1 MSVDISSQI
10 SKIKSAY
17 YGRDVRQAFV
27 DALNAVEAAVNGIDL
42 SQVITAHAIS
52 HNSIFRGADLSAKYS
67 LSKLC
72 EMVGNGDFSD
82 IFIGDYFPISGTFTA
97 PTPSDGTQSVSYS
110 TNLRVAGIN
119 TFSATGSTIFDKPHI
134 AMIPDDTLFSTCMN
148 STASTAGGYKSS
160 FFHDKIVPAME
171 SHFSE
176 KFGSHL
182 LSRSV
187 TISNAMSE
195 STASMA
201 GNGAVGCSS
210 ASEFSDEKIL
220 LPSEVEVFGCTI
232 CSSSNVDVG
241 TANRQLPLFRIAP
254 EYITKQR
261 QHYWLSAVAS
271 KTQYVFV
278 DADGASSC
286 ISADYTSGVGIRPI
300 LTIG

>member
-1 MSVDISSQI
+1 MDYTKNLNLKKLQKSDHFDLTDFNENFD
-10 SKIKSAY
+10 KIDRLANLT
-17 YGRDVRQAFV
+17 RPDQQA
-27 DALNAVEAAVNGIDL
+27 ALRNND
-42 SQVITAHAIS
+42 
-52 HNSIFRGADLSAKYS
+52 FRGDDLFIRGLTMEDIYSRIADGSF
-67 LSKLC
+67 
-72 EMVGNGDFSD
+72 ED
-82 IFIGDYFPISGTFTA
+82 IYVGDYIPISGTFTA
-97 PTPSDGTQSVSYS
+97 PTPSGGTQSVSYS
-110 TNLRVAGIN
+110 TKLRVAGIS
-119 TFSATGSTIFDKPHI
+119 TYLATGATLFDMTHI
-134 AMIPDDTLFSTCMN
+134 VMIPDDTLFSTSMS

-160 FFHDKIVPAME
+160 FFYSKVVPALE
-171 SHFSE
+171 THFSE

-195 STASMA
+195 STTSMA

-220 LPSEVEVFGCTI
+220 LPSEVEIFGCTV
-232 CSSSNVDVG
+232 CSSSNIDVG

-261 QHYWLSAVAS
+261 QHYWLSAIAS

>member
-1 MSVDISSQI
+1 MDYTKNLNLKKLQKSDHFDLTDFNENFD
-10 SKIKSAY
+10 KIDRLANLT
-17 YGRDVRQAFV
+17 RPDQQA
-27 DALNAVEAAVNGIDL
+27 ALRNND
-42 SQVITAHAIS
+42 
-52 HNSIFRGADLSAKYS
+52 FRGDDLFIRGLTMEDIYSRIADGSF
-67 LSKLC
+67 
-72 EMVGNGDFSD
+72 ED
-82 IFIGDYFPISGTFTA
+82 IYVGDYIPISGTFTA
-97 PTPSDGTQSVSYS
+97 PTPSGGTQSVLYS
-110 TNLRVAGIN
+110 TKLRVAGIN
-119 TFSATGSTIFDKPHI
+119 TYLATGATLFDKPHI
-134 AMIPDDTLFSTCMN
+134 VMIPDDILFKTPMN
-148 STASTAGGYKSS
+148 LTASTSGGYKSS
-160 FFHDKIVPAME
+160 FFHTDIVPALKT
-171 SHFSE
+171 HFSE

-195 STASMA
+195 STTSMA

-220 LPSEVEVFGCTI
+220 LPSEVEIFGCTV
-232 CSSSNVDVG
+232 CSSSNIDVG

-261 QHYWLSAVAS
+261 QHYWLSAIAS

>member
-1 MSVDISSQI
+1 MDYTKNLNLKKLQKSDHFDLTDFNENFD
-10 SKIKSAY
+10 KIDRLANLT
-17 YGRDVRQAFV
+17 RPDQQA
-27 DALNAVEAAVNGIDL
+27 ALRNND
-42 SQVITAHAIS
+42 
-52 HNSIFRGADLSAKYS
+52 FRGDDLFIRGLTMEDIYSRIADGSF
-67 LSKLC
+67 
-72 EMVGNGDFSD
+72 ED
-82 IFIGDYFPISGTFTA
+82 IYVGDYIPISGTFTA
-97 PTPSDGTQSVSYS
+97 PTPPGGTQSVSYS
-110 TNLRVAGIN
+110 SKLRVAGIN
-119 TFSATGSTIFDKPHI
+119 TYLATGATLFDKPHI
-134 AMIPDDTLFSTCMN
+134 VMIPDDTLFSTSMS

-160 FFHDKIVPAME
+160 FFHSKVVPALE
-171 SHFSE
+171 THFFE

-220 LPSEVEVFGCTI
+220 LPSEVEIFGCTI

-300 LTIG
+300 LTIGGN